1 MMNKRQIKKFCK
13 KGGHYHFDPTIR
25 RMVKKRMMH
34 PFVGNAGVAHCI
46 SWCEIGT
53 CLTCSHCTDVMVD
66 WNGTPYAVYSTKI
79 NCGGSEKFSCKRY
92 RFDENLEYFKPEKVH
107 PESPDSDLKKY
118 IKEFVKQEKDHDD
131 YMKLNIEHHI
141 DCQCVMT

>member
-1 MMNKRQIKKFCK
+1 MNQRQLKKFCK
-13 KGGHYHFDPTIR
+13 KGGHYHFDPNIR
-25 RMVKKRMMH
+25 RMVKKGMML
-34 PFVGNAGVAHCI
+34 PFVGNAGVAHSI

-66 WNGTPYAVYSTKI
+66 WNGAPYAVYSTKI
-79 NCGGSEKFSCKRY
+79 GCGGSEKFSCKRY

-118 IKEFVKQEKDHDD
+118 IEEQINDLH
-131 YMKLNIEHHI
+131 NNSA
-141 DCQCVMT
+141 